1 MKTDRN
7 KIPSGPI
14 FNGYT
19 DAPPEIEK
27 EMERAKPVK
36 DTFPRPEELVFKTE
50 TEKERKQTRRA
61 WKRYVIKAHERGH
74 RRKLSE
80 TLHEPTER
88 LYTTILIPRNVSA
101 WLRTK
106 KNRAAF
112 IRHIIV
118 NSYEKRDLFK

>member
-1 MKTDRN
+1 MKTDKN
-7 KIPSGPI
+7 KLPAEPVFI
-14 FNGYT
+14 GYT
-19 DAPPEIEK
+19 DAPREIEK

-50 TEKERKQTRRA
+50 TERERKQTLKA
-61 WKRYVIKAHERGH
+61 WNRYVIKDHERGH

-88 LYTTILIPRNVSA
+88 LDTTILLPRRVSA

-118 NSYEKRDLFK
+118 NSYEKQGK